1 MIRRGAMLA
10 IALTVCAAASAQ
22 EYPNRPVRMIMPY
35 PAGGATDIIGRLVAE
50 NLSVPLGQQVLVD
63 NRGGASAL
71 LGTAAAAKSP
81 PDGYTIVMLTS
92 TNAINQTLQ
101 SKLPFDLRNDFAPIT
116 LIAKAAQMLVIHP
129 EIPAKSLE
137 EFVAYAKARPGKL
150 NYGSAGVGVSG
161 HLAME
166 ALKSR
171 AGMDLVH
178 IAYKGGAPVMTDLLG
193 GQIAAMFSNAIGVM
207 PYIRNGKM
215 RALGVSSSERS
226 VLTPDVPTIAERGYP
241 GFEVSAWFGIA
252 APAGTPRPIVSRLNG
267 ETTKLLA
274 NPQVQEKLLALGAET
289 TRPYSIEQF
298 AQFIKDDI
306 VRWAESLKAANVKP
320 E

>member
-1 MIRRGAMLA
+1 
-10 IALTVCAAASAQ
+10 
-22 EYPNRPVRMIMPY
+22 
-35 PAGGATDIIGRLVAE
+35 
-50 NLSVPLGQQVLVD
+50 
-63 NRGGASAL
+63 
-71 LGTAAAAKSP
+71 
-81 PDGYTIVMLTS
+81 
-92 TNAINQTLQ
+92 
-101 SKLPFDLRNDFAPIT
+101 
-116 LIAKAAQMLVIHP
+116 
-129 EIPAKSLE
+129 
-137 EFVAYAKARPGKL
+137 
-150 NYGSAGVGVSG
+150 
-161 HLAME
+161 
-166 ALKSR
+166 
-171 AGMDLVH
+171 MDLVH

-226 VLTPDVPTIAERGYP
+226 VLTPEVPTIAERGYP

-274 NPQVQEKLLALGAET
+274 NPQAQEKLLALGAEP

-298 AQFIKDDI
+298 TQFIRDDI